1 MQEQKGSMLLK
12 VASIIMIV
20 GGIAG
25 AVGAVLL
32 AALAGVSTAVAEN
45 DAVQQA
51 VKEAGT
57 TTKEV
62 TTVLWIATAIAVVGA
77 VVEIIAGFKGKKN
90 WNKPEMAKTLMI
102 WGVICAAVSLVSI
115 ILSAVNDGSG
125 VVISILTGL
134 VVPVLYIIG
143 TVQLKKQ
150 A

>member
-102 WGVICAAVSLVSI
+102 WGVISAAVSLVSI

>member
-32 AALAGVSTAVAEN
+32 AALAGVGTAVAEN